1 MIEEI
6 LAYAQKNKA
15 SDIHL
20 IANKPVYTRQVGDLT
35 IMDENVLSQSDL
47 LNFIKLMTSDD
58 QFEHFQNG
66 YDIDT
71 AYSDKDGNRYR
82 LNIYRQKQVPAIAI
96 RLLNNHIPS
105 IEELKLPEV
114 LKSLSLSNKGIII
127 VTGPTGSGKS
137 TTLAAMIDYINTNE
151 KAHILTLEDPI
162 EYIHKEKNCL
172 INQREIER
180 DVHSFKDGLR
190 SALREDP
197 DVILVGEMRDHESIA
212 LALTA
217 AETGHLVFGTLHTTS
232 AASTINRVI
241 DSFEPHQQNQ
251 VRSQLSTSL
260 KAVVSQTLLPKTD
273 KSGRVAA
280 HEILLNTDAVGNMIR
295 ENKIVQIN
303 SVIQTGQKLGMTT
316 LEHSLANLVKLEIID
331 KDTAYVYASD
341 PGLMQRLIGM

>member
-1 MIEEI
+1 MLEEI
-6 LAYAQKNKA
+6 LKYAQENKV

-20 IANKPVYTRQVGDLT
+20 IANKVPYMRQIGDLNPS
-35 IMDENVLSQSDL
+35 EFNVVTEDDINKMIQ
-47 LNFIKLMTSDD
+47 IMTSED
-58 QFEHFQNG
+58 QFEHYQNG

-82 LNIYRQKQVPAIAI
+82 LNIFRQQQVSAIAI

-105 IEELKLPEV
+105 IDELQLPEV
-114 LKSLSLSNKGIII
+114 LKKLALSNKGIIL

-137 TTLAAMIDYINTNE
+137 TTLAAMIDYINENE

-162 EYIHKEKNCL
+162 EYIHQSKKCL
-172 INQREIER
+172 VNQREILR
-180 DVHSFKDGLR
+180 DVNSFKDGLR

-197 DVILVGEMRDHESIA
+197 DVILVGEMRDHESIS

-232 AASTINRVI
+232 ASSTINRII

-251 VRSQLSTSL
+251 VRSQLSTGL
-260 KAVVSQTLLPKTD
+260 KAVISQTLLPTAD
-273 KSGRVAA
+273 RSGRVAA

-316 LEHSLANLVKLEIID
+316 LEASLANLIRSQKID
-331 KDTAYVYASD
+331 KDTALGAASD
-341 PGLMQRLIGM
+341 PALMQRLVGI

>member
-1 MIEEI
+1 MVEE
-6 LAYAQKNKA
+6 LLKYAQDNKG

-20 IANKPVYTRQVGDLT
+20 IANKKPYIRLIGDLVP
-35 IMDENVLSQSDL
+35 MDFKVLDESDL
-47 LNFIKLMTSDD
+47 TKMIQLMTSPD
-58 QFEHFQNG
+58 QFEHYQNG

-71 AYSDKDGNRYR
+71 AYSDKDGHRYR

-96 RLLNNHIPS
+96 RLLNNHIPT
-105 IEELKLPEV
+105 IDELKLPDI
-114 LKSLSLSNKGIII
+114 LKTLSLSNKGIIL

-137 TTLAAMIDYINTNE
+137 TTLAAMIDFINENE

-162 EYIHKEKNCL
+162 EYIHTEKNCL

-180 DVHSFKDGLR
+180 DVTSFKDGLR

-197 DVILVGEMRDHESIA
+197 DVILVGEMRDHESIS

-232 AASTINRVI
+232 AASTINRII

-260 KAVVSQTLLPKTD
+260 KAVISQTLLPKSD

-303 SVIQTGQKLGMTT
+303 SVIQTNQKLGMTT
-316 LEHSLANLVKLEIID
+316 LEHSLANLISRDIID
-331 KDTAYVYASD
+331 KETALSNCTD
-341 PGLMQRLIGM
+341 PGLMQRLMGI

>member
-1 MIEEI
+1 MLEEI
-6 LAYAQKNKA
+6 LKYAQENKV

-20 IANKPVYTRQVGDLT
+20 IANKVPYMRQIGDLNPS
-35 IMDENVLSQSDL
+35 EFNVVSESDI
-47 LNFIKLMTSDD
+47 NKMIQTMTSDD
-58 QFEHFQNG
+58 QYEHYQNG

-71 AYSDKDGNRYR
+71 AYSDNDGNRYR
-82 LNIYRQKQVPAIAI
+82 LNIFRQQQVSAIAI

-105 IEELKLPEV
+105 IDELHLPEV
-114 LKSLSLSNKGIII
+114 LKKLALSNKGIIL

-137 TTLAAMIDYINTNE
+137 TTLAAMIDYINENE

-162 EYIHKEKNCL
+162 EYIHQSKKCL
-172 INQREIER
+172 VNQREILR
-180 DVHSFKDGLR
+180 DVNSFKDGLR

-197 DVILVGEMRDHESIA
+197 DVILVGEMRDHESIS

-232 AASTINRVI
+232 ASSTINRII

-251 VRSQLSTSL
+251 VRSQLSTGL
-260 KAVVSQTLLPKTD
+260 KAVISQTLLPTAD
-273 KSGRVAA
+273 RSGCVAA

-316 LEHSLANLVKLEIID
+316 LEASLANLIRSQKID
-331 KDTAYVYASD
+331 KDTALGAASD
-341 PGLMQRLIGM
+341 PALMQRLVGI